1 MKHNNAIKIAAI
13 AAILTLCAV
22 FLLDVLI
29 KEKDSK
35 IKKTSS
41 MILTTNQAKNYDF
54 EKTYESPGN
63 IDGYSFVR
71 NDPGPTSGSVIHV
84 FKKN

>member
-13 AAILTLCAV
+13 AAISTLCAV
-22 FLLDVLI
+22 VLFDVLI

-41 MILTTNQAKNYDF
+41 MILTTNQVENYDF
-54 EKTYESPGN
+54 EKTDKSPGN

-71 NDPGPTSGSVIHV
+71 NDPGPTRGSIIHV